1 MPGSPDRLDAAT
13 PLMFPFASGGPMPAQ
28 RCAAARSPSLQRQ
41 LFITMFSALAVVWI
55 ILGWTA
61 YQAGLSEADQLMDA
75 HLASV
80 AAWLAQSPA
89 AAAVE
94 RTPVHSGLTGR
105 QPSVSMSVSN
115 AAGRVTLRSGPAP
128 LPPAGLADG
137 YASAPLGPAGRPWRI
152 YTHTGQGGAKVSVL
166 VDDAE
171 RRAMA
176 RHLATRVAAP
186 AIWLM
191 PILACALLWG
201 IRRAMAPLHALGEQ
215 VRAVDRLPG
224 ALLEP
229 SHQELRPLVHAVRA
243 LAERNAAALQR
254 ERKLVDA
261 FAHELRTPLTSLR
274 LHVDLLRMQLT
285 PTQRAEAIAQIEADV
300 QRAVATLADLLTLAR
315 TSTTEFAQAAQ
326 RFDLAALV
334 RTVVDQHEDEARA
347 KTQVLVIN
355 APQRCVVQ
363 GHRGLVDLALRNLV
377 MNAIGHAPT
386 CTTIEVRVSHSSAT
400 IEVRDDGALH
410 GVQADPA
417 THLLRL
423 GVGHRLVREVAEA
436 HRGSFTAT
444 GPDPQGWRAYVIQL
458 GPQGH

>member
-13 PLMFPFASGGPMPAQ
+13 SLMLPFASAGPRPTQQRTVAPA
-28 RCAAARSPSLQRQ
+28 PSLQRQ
-41 LFITMFSALAVVWI
+41 LFITVSSALAVVWV
-55 ILGWTA
+55 ILGWVA

-94 RTPVHSGLTGR
+94 RIPGHSGQTGT
-105 QPSVSMSVSN
+105 QPSLSMSVSN

-128 LPPAGLADG
+128 LPPAGLPDG
-137 YASAPLGPAGRPWRI
+137 YSTAPLGPAGGPWRI
-152 YTHTGQGGAKVSVL
+152 YTHTTEGGAKVSVL

-171 RRAMA
+171 RSGIA
-176 RHLATRVAAP
+176 RHLAIRVAAP
-186 AIWLM
+186 AIWLL
-191 PILACALLWG
+191 PILACALLWSM
-201 IRRAMAPLHALGEQ
+201 RRAMAPLHALGEQ

-315 TSTTEFAQAAQ
+315 TSTTALTQAAQ
-326 RFDLAALV
+326 RFDLATLV
-334 RTVVDQHEDEARA
+334 RTVVAQHEGEARA
-347 KTQVLVIN
+347 KTQVLVID
-355 APQRCVVQ
+355 APQRCIVQ

-377 MNAIGHAPT
+377 TNAIGHAPPG
-386 CTTIEVRVSHSSAT
+386 TIVEVRVSHSPVT

-410 GVQADPA
+410 GVHADPA

-444 GPDPQGWRAYVIQL
+444 GPDPQGWRAYVIQF